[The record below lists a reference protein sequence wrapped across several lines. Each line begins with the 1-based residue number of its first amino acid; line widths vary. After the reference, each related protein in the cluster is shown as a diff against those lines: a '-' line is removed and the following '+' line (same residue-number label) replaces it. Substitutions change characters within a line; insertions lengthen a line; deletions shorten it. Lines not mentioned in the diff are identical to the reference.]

1 MKVFKNRKPRTKTNT
16 RRTVVCHSFPAWD
29 TPYVKST
36 IELMTRLSSSH
47 RVVFIDYHY
56 TLKDVLKNPHTPKK
70 RVLGLKS
77 RVRKIQTKFGTIEVV
92 NLPPIL
98 PSTFISNP
106 KLFKLVSKV
115 NGAWLR
121 LWIKYIKRK
130 LKLDSFTLVNAF
142 NPVYGLMTQKA
153 WKAEKSIYY
162 CYDEIAGTNW
172 SGKHGPVYEKAFM
185 KQVDLVVTSSKKL
198 QEKKSDYN
206 ENCQLVPNGV
216 NLDIFQSVPKHHA
229 KTRSIGYV
237 GAIDDRIDF
246 KLIKYLQ
253 DNLPN
258 HTFDF
263 YGPVKTIIPEAVEK
277 RLNLHGAV
285 PQETLPEHIG
295 KMDLCVIPFVKNEL
309 TAAIYPLK
317 INEYLAMG
325 KPVVSTDFADL
336 TDFSNQIGVAE
347 NPESFVKE
355 IRKQLKYNSRLK
367 AHKRITFAQR
377 NSWNQ
382 RSNMFSR
389 LLCA

>member
-1 MKVFKNRKPRTKTNT
+1 MKVFRNKPKRTNT
-16 RRTVVCHSFPAWD
+16 STRTIVCHSFPAWD

-36 IELMTRLSSSH
+36 IELMTRLASSH
-47 RVVFIDYHY
+47 RVVFVDYHY
-56 TLKDVLKNPHTPKK
+56 TLKDLLKNPHTPKK

-77 RVRKIQTKFGTIEVV
+77 RIRKERTKFGTVEVV
-92 NLPPIL
+92 SSPPII
-98 PSTFISNP
+98 PSTFISNER
-106 KLFKLVSKV
+106 LFKLVSAV
-115 NGAWLR
+115 NGFIIGI
-121 LWIKYIKRK
+121 WIKWLKKK
-130 LKLDSFTLVNAF
+130 LNLNYFTLVNAF
-142 NPVYGLMTQKA
+142 NPVYGQMTKKY
-153 WKAEKSIYY
+153 WNAERTIYY

-172 SGKHGPVYEKAFM
+172 SGKHGPAYEKAFM
-185 KQVDLVVTSSKKL
+185 KDVDLVVTSSKKL
-198 QEKKSDYN
+198 QEKKSNYN
-206 ENCQLVPNGV
+206 SNCKLVPNGV
-216 NLDIFQSVPKHHA
+216 NLDIFQSVPKHHS

-246 KLIKYLQ
+246 ELIKHLQ
-253 DNLPN
+253 DTLPN

-263 YGPVKTIIPEAVEK
+263 YGPVKTIIPEVVQK
-277 RLNLHGAV
+277 RLNLHGSV
-285 PQETLPEHIG
+285 PQDTLPEHIG
-295 KMDLCVIPFVKNEL
+295 RMDLCIIPFVKNEL

-336 TDFSNQIGVAE
+336 TDFKNQVGVSK
-347 NPESFVKE
+347 NPEEFEKE
-355 IRKQLKYNSRLK
+355 IRKQLKFNSRLK